1 MAYMQHLHP
10 LASLLFFFRYMKYF
24 GLPILALAG
33 LTALLWFIPDTLDLQ
48 IANRGAMTAFLA
60 YVLLVLL
67 IGTFTVAWIVSRSY
81 KFELRDD
88 AFQKEYGIL
97 FKRYVSIP
105 YEQIQN
111 VDITRTLIERLLG
124 LSHLMIQTAGSEQ
137 LSAEGELPGVSKA
150 EANRLCAELV
160 RRADE
165 TKSAPP
171 AAAEEKPLTTTAD
184 ASAEG

>member
-33 LTALLWFIPDTLDLQ
+33 LTVLLWFIPDAVDIE

-60 YVLLVLL
+60 YVLLILL
-67 IGTFTVAWIVSRSY
+67 IGTFAVAWIVSRSY
-81 KFELRDD
+81 KFELKDD

-97 FKRYVSIP
+97 FKHYVSIP

-111 VDITRTLIERLLG
+111 VDITRSVIDRLLG
-124 LSHLMIQTAGSEQ
+124 LSNLMIQTAGSEKVA
-137 LSAEGELPGVSKA
+137 AEGELPGLSRA
-150 EANRLCAELV
+150 EATRLCAELV
-160 RRADE
+160 RRAEE
-165 TKSAPP
+165 TKGTPQVT
-171 AAAEEKPLTTTAD
+171 EEKPLTATAD